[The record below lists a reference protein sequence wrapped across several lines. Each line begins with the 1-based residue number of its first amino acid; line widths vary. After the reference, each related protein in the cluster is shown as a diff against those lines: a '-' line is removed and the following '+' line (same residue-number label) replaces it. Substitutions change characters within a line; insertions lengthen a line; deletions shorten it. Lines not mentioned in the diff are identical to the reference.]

1 MDPSAEQLD
10 PAGVP
15 ACKPAFEPPVES
27 AGPESQ
33 MAQEFLEE
41 PPVCPPSQAL
51 RAYGSQVKQSQEDQR
66 IVQYLPLVHRI
77 VSQVVTYLHPPLS
90 REDLVSAGTI
100 GLVKAA
106 RDYDPS
112 RDAEFKTYAY
122 IRVRGAVIDEL
133 RQWSFAP
140 PSLSRQYE
148 QAQDAAAR
156 FLEEKGTP
164 PTDEELADRME
175 IPLEKLYQ
183 MFETVR
189 MRHFLSIHGLDD
201 EAPALGD
208 CLADKGGPD
217 PSYRIEREEL
227 IEHLA
232 QAIQDLPKKQRR
244 IIVLYYHKELTM
256 KQIAE
261 VLDITESRISQLHA
275 AALFSLSTS
284 LKRWK
289 AEGVA

>member
-1 MDPSAEQLD
+1 MDPIAEQPNLT
-10 PAGVP
+10 G
-15 ACKPAFEPPVES
+15 EPGELTETVEPVSEES
-27 AGPESQ
+27 RI
-33 MAQEFLEE
+33 AQEFAEE
-41 PPVCPPSQAL
+41 APAGLTGQAL
-51 RAYGSQVKQSQEDQR
+51 RAYGSQVKESQEDQR

-77 VSQVVTYLHPPLS
+77 VSQVTTYLHPPLS

-100 GLVKAA
+100 GLIKAA

-112 RDAEFKTYAY
+112 KDAEFKTYAY

-133 RQWSFAP
+133 RQWSFTP
-140 PSLSRQYE
+140 PSLSRQYD
-148 QAQDAAAR
+148 QAQDLAAR
-156 FLEEKGTP
+156 FLEENGNP

-189 MRHFLSIHGLDD
+189 TRHFLSIHGLDD

-208 CLADKGGPD
+208 CLADKGGAG
-217 PSYRIEREEL
+217 PSSRIEKEEL

-232 QAIQDLPKKQRR
+232 EAIQNLPKKQRR

-261 VLDITESRISQLHA
+261 VLDITESRVSQLHA

-284 LKRWK
+284 LKNWK
-289 AEGVA
+289 SEEVT

>member
-1 MDPSAEQLD
+1 MDPSAESANPI
-10 PAGVP
+10 PAP
-15 ACKPAFEPPVES
+15 AAEPTPDLS
-27 AGPESQ
+27 NPQSR
-33 MAQEFLEE
+33 MAKEFLEE
-41 PPVCPPSQAL
+41 PAVCPPSQAL
-51 RAYGSQVKQSQEDQR
+51 RAYGSQIRQSQENQM

-77 VSQVVTYLHPPLS
+77 VSQVASYLRPPLS
-90 REDLVSAGTI
+90 REDLISAGTI

-112 RDAEFKTYAY
+112 KDAEFKTYAY

-133 RQWSFAP
+133 RQWSFTP

-148 QAQDAAAR
+148 QAQNLAAR
-156 FLEEKGTP
+156 HLEEKGTP
-164 PTDEELADRME
+164 PTDEELAEQME

-183 MFETVR
+183 LFETVR

-208 CLADKGGPD
+208 CLADKGEQD
-217 PSYRIEREEL
+217 PTSRIEKEEL

-232 QAIQDLPKKQRR
+232 EAIQNLPKKQRR

-256 KQIAE
+256 RQIAE
-261 VLDITESRISQLHA
+261 VLEITESRVSQLHA

-284 LKRWK
+284 LKNWK
-289 AEGVA
+289 AADAV